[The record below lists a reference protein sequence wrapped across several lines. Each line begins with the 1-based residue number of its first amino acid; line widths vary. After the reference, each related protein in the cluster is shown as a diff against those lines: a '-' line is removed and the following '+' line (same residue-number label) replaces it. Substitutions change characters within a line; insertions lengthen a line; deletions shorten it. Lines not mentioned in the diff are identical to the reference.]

1 LNEAFSLAIGPWRIG
16 LGADVLE
23 AEALA
28 RPSEVE
34 GFVARAVVG
43 HDALYLHAQA
53 DVVGHGR
60 LEESD
65 GTALSLVLHDLAEGD
80 PRRIVDADV
89 YVFPTWPLTA
99 RTQIARPTSIAGDPV
114 ADPIELAELFDVDV
128 DQFAGT
134 FALIAPD
141 RLGRLQSSQPRRT
154 WLPGFGLAMN
164 EAVRNDP
171 ATHRRLRRGS
181 A

>member
-1 LNEAFSLAIGPWRIG
+1 MNEAFSLAVGLGRIG

-23 AEALA
+23 TEALA
-28 RPSEVE
+28 GLLESE
-34 GFVARAVVG
+34 GFVARTIVG
-43 HDALYLHAQA
+43 HDTRDRDPQA
-53 DVVGHGR
+53 RIVGDGS
-60 LEESD
+60 LEEGDRAS
-65 GTALSLVLHDLAEGD
+65 LFLVLHDLAEGD

-141 RLGRLQSSQPRRT
+141 RLGRLSSPIGGNAGSFRRRQT
-154 WLPGFGLAMN
+154 
-164 EAVRNDP
+164 VR
-171 ATHRRLRRGS
+171 S
-181 A
+181 